1 VVGVNYSVQFEL
13 GLGKGAG
20 LMVGEGGVFG
30 SSFPIKLPS
39 LLLSLPHLVQRK
51 ELRSELISQ
60 GQRFQEMLSQVD
72 LDRAPLTDAAREI
85 KEMTS
90 FPLLEKVLEGIG
102 RALDRATAL
111 DQEEVVVT
119 KEAAT
124 LKEWRER
131 EDAID
136 NPELFQGKV
145 EELRTQ
151 LKRARRKR
159 EMLKL
164 QLEDAVDDG
173 DAQEIAQM
181 KSGLGNASKNVNL
194 AQIALDCAFEQAAKD
209 LVHFPEQSLALAKVP
224 PLPY

>member
-1 VVGVNYSVQFEL
+1 MIVFMVVKCLSYFFIIKSKLIMLFNH
-13 GLGKGAG
+13 
-20 LMVGEGGVFG
+20 
-30 SSFPIKLPS
+30 SFVCHFSLRRNSTKYGYRITKLRTERDK
-39 LLLSLPHLVQRK
+39 RK
-51 ELRSELISQ
+51 RIVS
-60 GQRFQEMLSQVD
+60 
-72 LDRAPLTDAAREI
+72 I